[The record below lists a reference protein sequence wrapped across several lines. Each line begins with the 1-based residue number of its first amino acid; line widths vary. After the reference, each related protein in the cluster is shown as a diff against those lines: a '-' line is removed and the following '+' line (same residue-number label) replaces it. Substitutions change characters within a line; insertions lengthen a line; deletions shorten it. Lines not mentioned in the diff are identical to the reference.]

1 MRHTVSRAGDD
12 ADAGGGGGGS
22 GGFGRAIGVGAI
34 DGMGGSAARP
44 DGFPSGGSV
53 TPSAGITA
61 PSDAAAVPG
70 GPISPGAGGAT
81 DVAVLVVD
89 ATDDQGQAVSN

>member
-1 MRHTVSRAGDD
+1 MAQAGGAVHPHPGPIRRATITMRHTVSRAGDD

-44 DGFPSGGSV
+44 DGFPSGGPV
-53 TPSAGITA
+53 TPSAGMTA
-61 PSDAAAVPG
+61 PSDAAPVPG
-70 GPISPGAGGAT
+70 H
-81 DVAVLVVD
+81 
-89 ATDDQGQAVSN
+89 SNWST